1 MDIKTKR
8 IIINS
13 VFFTLYITLYLVE
26 LKFKL
31 FEITINNWDDKH
43 LFHYFTH
50 PLSPVIALLVL
61 PHFLSLRIFSGQIN
75 SGEDLKNTLDSG
87 SREYIWKLFF
97 YSLGKIIFA
106 WSLFAIIFSLFAN
119 SMPIIFNKSH
129 QLLIAETKPLIF
141 VFGGICLI
149 LTIYFTR
156 KIYFFVF
163 FRRLR
168 NGG

>member
-1 MDIKTKR
+1 METKTKR

-13 VFFTLYITLYLVE
+13 VFFTLYVILYLVE

-43 LFHYFTH
+43 SFHYFTH

-75 SGEDLKNTLDSG
+75 LSEDLENIKDSG
-87 SREYIWKLFF
+87 SREYIWKLVF

-106 WSLFAIIFSLFAN
+106 WSFFAIIFSVFAN
-119 SMPIIFNKSH
+119 SIPIIFNKSFL
-129 QLLIAETKPLIF
+129 LLIDETKPLII
-141 VFGGICLI
+141 VFGTPFLI

-163 FRRLR
+163 FRKK
-168 NGG
+168 